1 MYLLRLIFLPKI
13 NACNHRTILYGTLYR
28 ILEKIAQN
36 IKLGTKTWFNK
47 IGLVL
52 YFMGFLSVIGFFI
65 LWASGNSLPSE
76 MQFLYYGFVIGDSLL
91 YSGVTGFILTLL
103 GFRLAN
109 FRIYENTKL
118 IFQPGEKIQ
127 LISKAERIEIKNWQI
142 GKIFVHKEWFSND
155 YKFWIKTTTN
165 KEYYLKADKSLIDKF
180 SIKL

>member
-1 MYLLRLIFLPKI
+1 
-13 NACNHRTILYGTLYR
+13 
-28 ILEKIAQN
+28 
-36 IKLGTKTWFNK
+36 
-47 IGLVL
+47 
-52 YFMGFLSVIGFFI
+52 MGFLSVIGFFI

-165 KEYYLKADKSLIDKF
+165 KEYYLKADK
-180 SIKL
+180 